1 MEAMHVA
8 PVDVLSDNIRA
19 DVKVFLN
26 SAADRP
32 DVRAGLRLLDNG
44 QPVHES
50 ESTVDIKTGKQVLE
64 FSTGPLKNITLWDT
78 QNPHLYEMELMLGDT
93 LITERFGFRDISFKP
108 EEMCIRDRGYSELY
122 HMYSPDRILHPL
134 KQTGSRGDR
143 QGFRPISWDEAID
156 LYESY
161 YESSLKKA
169 GRLGYLPVLD
179 IGGIGSFL
187 EMCIR
192 DSS

>member
-1 MEAMHVA
+1 M
-8 PVDVLSDNIRA
+8 
-19 DVKVFLN
+19 K
-26 SAADRP
+26 
-32 DVRAGLRLLDNG
+32 
-44 QPVHES
+44 
-50 ESTVDIKTGKQVLE
+50 
-64 FSTGPLKNITLWDT
+64 
-78 QNPHLYEMELMLGDT
+78 
-93 LITERFGFRDISFKP
+93 
-108 EEMCIRDRGYSELY
+108 GYSELY

-179 IGGIGSFL
+179 IGGIRSEELWESGAGS
-187 EMCIR
+187 MPPGQWI
-192 DSS
+192 